1 MDDGETHCDET
12 LREVE
17 AYLDGELDPSLS
29 RSISHHL
36 SDCSPCMQ
44 RAEFRKHLK
53 ELIHDKCAE
62 REVPPDLSERIRA
75 LLHATPDDPTT
86 T

>member
-1 MDDGETHCDET
+1 MNC
-12 LREVE
+12 REFTDFLM

-75 LLHATPDDPTT
+75 LLQAAPDDPPTT
-86 T
+86 